1 MGSTSCQEASLS
13 GFLERVASSDPAPG
27 GGAVAA
33 VGAALAAG
41 LVSMAG
47 RFSTDQLADA
57 AAVVNEADALR
68 LNALVLADR
77 DAAAYAAVTEA
88 NALPKDVDAE
98 GRRRQIRAALERATE
113 VPLEITRLATRAAVL
128 GSRLAQGGNQN
139 LKGDALT
146 AVLLGT
152 AAARG
157 AATLVEINV
166 RLGRLERDWLE
177 RSAAHLATIT
187 GIWDDASAGR
197 DGRRGT
203 P

>member
-1 MGSTSCQEASLS
+1 MVETTFREASLS
-13 GFLERVASSDPAPG
+13 RFLDRVASSEPAPG

-33 VGAALAAG
+33 VAAALAAG

-47 RFSTDQLADA
+47 RFSTDHLGDA
-57 AAVVNEADALR
+57 GAVVNEADALR
-68 LNALVLADR
+68 LNALALADR

-88 NALPKDVDAE
+88 YALPKDVDAD

-113 VPLEITRLATRAAVL
+113 VPLEIARVATRAAVL

-146 AVLLGT
+146 AVLLAT

-166 RLGRLERDWLE
+166 RMGRLERDWLE
-177 RSAAHLATIT
+177 RSEAYLATVSGMCGVDDFT
-187 GIWDDASAGR
+187 G
-197 DGRRGT
+197 
-203 P
+203 